1 MLRTVLLEAGYPME
15 FIEQFAAD
23 VHTNAQKIAEAEKGS
38 DAAKE
43 AKRKGLHSIGA
54 GRWANNAD
62 LMVAKTDAKTGKL
75 VMVKPQKAEPSKE
88 KSAKQEPEK
97 TDGKKSEKPSAP
109 AEKPTAKKPPTDA
122 TKAPAFNTPVTQ
134 DKDFYAK
141 SKGILVSKA
150 PFSGITSTV
159 KNPLYPKKYAQV
171 LERMLST
178 TPVGDAAKVGYY
190 TEGSAGAGTTQSK
203 AGELAVMLFT
213 SMNDQEFDALY
224 PKMVAYADAAEKSGK
239 KPALEKSWIEAAK
252 NCRNSTLQRFQK
264 QYPGGKLVGTAWDVP
279 DEVEALGLPYDKKE
293 ASTDV
298 FYKIQMPDGSVIV
311 DQSSLKKD
319 AGAALL
325 NPGAGVLNK
334 WDDKLPKDVDPNT
347 FYEQRRQRYIAAAK
361 QFAPQLAAKLGTTK
375 NKVLWKEIYTK
386 ADALAKKGDKK
397 AAAFIQQ
404 METDFTDWNRRLVKE
419 MSRNPKLING
429 VLTDISEA
437 LPIKG
442 ILSGKESISIGNTSF
457 DKFTAREIFGTD
469 DFNLIKTRLTVVS
482 PKEGP
487 PYLSYKAGKDVA
499 DIPVAKFRLKDES
512 GRYSVN
518 AKFILDLH
526 KGFADSIKA
535 AHKKVYGQ
543 VL

>member
-1 MLRTVLLEAGYPME
+1 
-15 FIEQFAAD
+15 
-23 VHTNAQKIAEAEKGS
+23 
-38 DAAKE
+38 
-43 AKRKGLHSIGA
+43 
-54 GRWANNAD
+54 
-62 LMVAKTDAKTGKL
+62 
-75 VMVKPQKAEPSKE
+75 
-88 KSAKQEPEK
+88 
-97 TDGKKSEKPSAP
+97 
-109 AEKPTAKKPPTDA
+109 
-122 TKAPAFNTPVTQ
+122 
-134 DKDFYAK
+134 
-141 SKGILVSKA
+141 
-150 PFSGITSTV
+150 
-159 KNPLYPKKYAQV
+159 
-171 LERMLST
+171 
-178 TPVGDAAKVGYY
+178 
-190 TEGSAGAGTTQSK
+190 
-203 AGELAVMLFT
+203 
-213 SMNDQEFDALY
+213 
-224 PKMVAYADAAEKSGK
+224 
-239 KPALEKSWIEAAK
+239 
-252 NCRNSTLQRFQK
+252 
-264 QYPGGKLVGTAWDVP
+264 
-279 DEVEALGLPYDKKE
+279 
-293 ASTDV
+293 
-298 FYKIQMPDGSVIV
+298 
-311 DQSSLKKD
+311 LKKD